1 MKKSVSRTLA
11 MALATCMAAG
21 TLAACGNSGSSAV
34 ASSAAESTADSTAAS
49 TESGTPDYS
58 NEDPI
63 NIRIYLSD
71 NATLPYKED
80 WLTFTEVQK
89 RCNANLDVE
98 AIPIADYSTKVS
110 LALNTGENVPDVILY
125 QSTTGE
131 NASLALNGALVPIS
145 DYSDW
150 TPNFNARVEEMGL
163 QDDVDMLNLQ
173 DGKRYYMPSLTDKP
187 FYDGGLIL
195 REDYLESKGLEAPKT
210 FDDLYE
216 ILKAYKADYP
226 DSYPLTILAGPR
238 VLFRM
243 TMPSFGISVGKNS
256 ADGSYVL
263 SYDYDN
269 KDFFAG
275 AIDDKCKEYFAFL
288 NKLYSEGLLDPEMAT
303 PLMVISGARSWLP
316 VLPWPP
322 TLTMTRSAAWKLP
335 ARSTALNCR
344 CMHRWKAPQVPTT
357 SPSPAPVP
365 ASCSPKRLLNA
376 MISSALSAPSMKC
389 STLRRMQNCGAWV
402 LKARPT
408 PWTATRSFTLTTL

>member
-21 TLAACGNSGSSAV
+21 TLAACGSSGSSAV

-89 RCNANLDVE
+89 RCNVNLDVE

-150 TPNFNARVEEMGL
+150 TPTSTPA
-163 QDDVDMLNLQ
+163 
-173 DGKRYYMPSLTDKP
+173 
-187 FYDGGLIL
+187 L
-195 REDYLESKGLEAPKT
+195 RKWT
-210 FDDLYE
+210 C
-216 ILKAYKADYP
+216 
-226 DSYPLTILAGPR
+226 R
-238 VLFRM
+238 
-243 TMPSFGISVGKNS
+243 TMWI
-256 ADGSYVL
+256 
-263 SYDYDN
+263 
-269 KDFFAG
+269 
-275 AIDDKCKEYFAFL
+275 C
-288 NKLYSEGLLDPEMAT
+288 
-303 PLMVISGARSWLP
+303 
-316 VLPWPP
+316 
-322 TLTMTRSAAWKLP
+322 
-335 ARSTALNCR
+335 
-344 CMHRWKAPQVPTT
+344 
-357 SPSPAPVP
+357 
-365 ASCSPKRLLNA
+365 
-376 MISSALSAPSMKC
+376 
-389 STLRRMQNCGAWV
+389 
-402 LKARPT
+402 
-408 PWTATRSFTLTTL
+408 